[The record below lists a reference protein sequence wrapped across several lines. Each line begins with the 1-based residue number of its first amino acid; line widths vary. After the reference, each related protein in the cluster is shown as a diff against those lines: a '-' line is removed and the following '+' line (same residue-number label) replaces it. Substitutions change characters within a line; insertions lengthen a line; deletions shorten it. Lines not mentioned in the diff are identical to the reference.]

1 MSEADE
7 VGSLAEEAAKLLGA
21 LGGTREGARC
31 PHGWCPLCGLVE
43 HVQDNPEVLEQV
55 THAAADLTRA
65 VRTLL
70 DQLAPKEE
78 R

>member
-1 MSEADE
+1 MSDSQP
-7 VGSLAEEAAKLLGA
+7 VGSLAEEAAKLLHA
-21 LGGTREGARC
+21 LGGDADAARC

-43 HVQDNPEVLEQV
+43 HVQDNPEVLERATQ
-55 THAAADLTRA
+55 AAADAARA
-65 VRTLL
+65 LRTLL

>member
-1 MSEADE
+1 MTEKDD
-7 VGSLAEEAAKLLGA
+7 VGSLAEEAAKLLHA
-21 LGGTREGARC
+21 LGGGETGARC
-31 PHGWCPLCGLVE
+31 PHGWCPVCRLVE

-55 THAAADLTRA
+55 THAVADVTRA
-65 VRTLL
+65 VRALL